1 MTALAASFVDSYPR
15 RRLSGAFKVAASW
28 ISGRK
33 GVAAVEKGADSAEQA
48 GARALSTS
56 SNSPPLQD
64 SFLPAYSVASALDG
78 AGAARASAPLASV
91 MVPHWALHSPSSPV
105 VYPPRLQHV
114 HLALRLRA
122 LLRLLIRWRRG
133 PQHSDGVVE
142 QMGWMQTRCTVP
154 CAPPPN
160 SDVLVAIASNTNL
173 DSSIQMRNPITS
185 ATPDSEVRCE
195 SHPNNLE
202 AQYDVGDTR
211 RFHPKVEAADS
222 TATSAPPPNRDVLVA
237 SLNTQ
242 NPSSPSSTSS
252 TEKNTGRVMEN
263 VEGDECGNGNEIA
276 AGGPGRRINTGTRN

>member
-1 MTALAASFVDSYPR
+1 
-15 RRLSGAFKVAASW
+15 
-28 ISGRK
+28 
-33 GVAAVEKGADSAEQA
+33 
-48 GARALSTS
+48 
-56 SNSPPLQD
+56 
-64 SFLPAYSVASALDG
+64 
-78 AGAARASAPLASV
+78 
-91 MVPHWALHSPSSPV
+91 
-105 VYPPRLQHV
+105 
-114 HLALRLRA
+114 
-122 LLRLLIRWRRG
+122 
-133 PQHSDGVVE
+133 
-142 QMGWMQTRCTVP
+142 MGWMQTRCTVP

-276 AGGPGRRINTGTRN
+276 AGGPGRRINTAGGCLEQP